1 MNKYVVIGLELII
14 ILLLLAIKYLN
25 TPIALYVNGITAL
38 TVLHGFIVFVIVV
51 DLLRRL
57 VSYIYAKRKNL
68 SFSQKNN
75 FQFGVNN
82 IAKFIIGLGLIIAL
96 FGMFG
101 IDIRALLT
109 SLSIV
114 AAAIAIITKEYIND
128 FLIGLYFSFSKDIEI
143 NDYVKIG
150 DHKGRV
156 SEIQMLKIK
165 ILNDD
170 DDMVIIP
177 NSKVYNSEIINYT
190 KRDIRSLSID
200 FQISNTA
207 IKNLELFEKDLIDS
221 LIEYEEFLEPDS
233 FNLKI
238 VNMYKDSIDLK
249 FQYTLKHLDRNVQR
263 DIRKKTV
270 RQVFNYISEK
280 AALPLSDG

>member
-25 TPIALYVNGITAL
+25 TPIAPYVNGITAL
-38 TVLHGFIVFVIVV
+38 IVLHGFIVFVIVV

-101 IDIRALLT
+101 IDIGALLT

-190 KRDIRSLSID
+190 K
-200 FQISNTA
+200 
-207 IKNLELFEKDLIDS
+207 K
-221 LIEYEEFLEPDS
+221 
-233 FNLKI
+233 
-238 VNMYKDSIDLK
+238 
-249 FQYTLKHLDRNVQR
+249 QR
-263 DIRKKTV
+263 V
-270 RQVFNYISEK
+270 V
-280 AALPLSDG
+280 